1 MKIYEKIDLIVH
13 IASYIDFV
21 IIVFLLSTYQ
31 QSSLEFILHISLLS
45 LLHRLVWLIPILA
58 LCVATIR
65 EKIKRHCSVWI
76 SLYPCF
82 LFLIYLMSWVTQ
94 CGLFVTFTGG
104 V

>member
-1 MKIYEKIDLIVH
+1 MKIYEKINLIVH

-82 LFLIYLMSWVTQ
+82 LLLI
-94 CGLFVTFTGG
+94 
-104 V
+104 